1 MSDPATNDTHSWRP
15 SRRRLREGLGGAL
28 EPVAA
33 CAVALGLLTV
43 WTGSGAA
50 GSPARVEVA
59 AGTVFLPFGN
69 TQESAAFFR
78 ISNSGG
84 SDDRLTSVT
93 SPALDDVMLGRYAPT
108 GGGAAGM
115 RMVDSAVVPAG
126 KGLTMSPY
134 GLDVMVRIR
143 EPLSLGQRIPFVLTF
158 REGGTVRAEAV
169 VIRPSIGS
177 EGRHR

>member
-1 MSDPATNDTHSWRP
+1 MSDTHPWRP
-15 SRRRLREGLGGAL
+15 TRRRIREGLGGAL

-43 WTGSGAA
+43 WTGTGAA

-59 AGTVFLPFGN
+59 DGTVFLPYGN
-69 TQESAAFFR
+69 TRESAAFFR
-78 ISNSGG
+78 ITNSGG

-108 GGGAAGM
+108 GRGAAGM
-115 RMVDSAVVPAG
+115 RMVDSAAVPAG
-126 KGLTMSPY
+126 EGLTMSPY
-134 GLDVMVRIR
+134 GLDVMVRLR
-143 EPLSLGQRIPFVLTF
+143 EPLVLGERIPFVLTF

-169 VIRPSIGS
+169 VIRPSYGS
-177 EGRHR
+177 EVRPR